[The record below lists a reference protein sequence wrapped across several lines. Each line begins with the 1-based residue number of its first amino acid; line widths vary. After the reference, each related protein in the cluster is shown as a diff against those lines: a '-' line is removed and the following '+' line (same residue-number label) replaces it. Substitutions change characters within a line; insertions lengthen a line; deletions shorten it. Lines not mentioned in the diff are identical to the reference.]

1 LKKENGENRNY
12 VLDSSAFLAL
22 FEDEDGADTVQELLE
37 KGVRGEIIVF
47 ASFVTFTEVFY
58 ITFRERGEEEAK
70 KRIRLMHRLTITT
83 VESSQELGL
92 IAGRL
97 KATHKI
103 SFADTWIAATAIFY
117 DATLVH
123 KDPEIEQ
130 LEDEVKVLKLPY
142 KLL

>member
-97 KATHKI
+97 KRQPTKSLSPTHG
-103 SFADTWIAATAIFY
+103 
-117 DATLVH
+117 
-123 KDPEIEQ
+123 
-130 LEDEVKVLKLPY
+130 LPLQRFFMMQPSCI
-142 KLL
+142 KTRNSSSWKMRSKP